1 MQTLQSVVSHIVGLT
16 AGILIVGGPASTGL
30 GELSAQ
36 ESREVTT
43 ETIEQ
48 WRVELS
54 NWGRW
59 GDTDELGTLNLITC
73 SLPRVPILCAVV
85 GSVANPD
92 CRMSPIRP

>member
-59 GDTDELGTLNLITC
+59 GDTDELGTLNLIT
-73 SLPRVPILCAVV
+73 P
-85 GSVANPD
+85 
-92 CRMSPIRP
+92 